1 MSFKKLIKKNTF
13 IVAEIGNNHEGNF
26 KTAIKLIDK
35 ASEAKVDAVKFQSYD
50 TQSYLSAEIDKA
62 RIKKLDKFSLD
73 FNQFKEL
80 SLYAKKKLIFFS
92 TPFNISYIKK
102 LNTIQ
107 PLFKISSGDNDFLDL
122 IFEAL
127 SYSKPTIISCGL
139 LNLNEIKILYN
150 QIKKKLQTII
160 LHLCIVFQVILQKQN
175 S

>member
-1 MSFKKLIKKNTF
+1 MQK
-13 IVAEIGNNHEGNF
+13 
-26 KTAIKLIDK
+26 
-35 ASEAKVDAVKFQSYD
+35 
-50 TQSYLSAEIDKA
+50 
-62 RIKKLDKFSLD
+62 
-73 FNQFKEL
+73 
-80 SLYAKKKLIFFS
+80 KKKLIFFS

-150 QIKKKLQTII
+150 QIKKKITNNNIAFMHCVSSYPAKAEQLNIDAI
-160 LHLCIVFQVILQKQN
+160 LEMKKILPKCVIGYSDHSIGNERTYMQHPLVQK
-175 S
+175 